1 MKRWGTGENV
11 LLSVSV
17 CRESRQLLEM
27 PAGPAPHMGCILGAS
42 LYPSAHQL
50 LYGIPR
56 CPAPSPKAPA
66 SSLPSLSHLWP
77 RGSPRPHLSTLGH
90 ESNSRLALAAPSPAP
105 RGPCWW
111 ARSYPLSGDKGAV
124 GYSSH
129 TFALQQVGSEGGT
142 WQLTSVEK
150 GQPLPDDHMFKGG
163 HTLSLGVSQPIES
176 CETALPNRGQR
187 VCRGPD
193 MCHPELP
200 TEMDSEWWDASCSPF
215 SWRTRLSGREDSEE
229 KPHTSHT
236 HSPPEAWGLQ
246 GLLELRVMARISIT
260 QVFKLESNI
269 QLLIFRKYCYYRQ
282 WLYFNT

>member
-1 MKRWGTGENV
+1 MRNWGEHTSLCECVQRVQAAPGDA
-11 LLSVSV
+11 
-17 CRESRQLLEM
+17 SRTS
-27 PAGPAPHMGCILGAS
+27 PSYGPRLGAS

-77 RGSPRPHLSTLGH
+77 WGSPRPHLSTLGH
-90 ESNSRLALAAPSPAP
+90 ESNSRLALAALSPAP

-111 ARSYPLSGDKGAV
+111 ARSCPLSGDKGAV

-150 GQPLPDDHMFKGG
+150 GQPLPDDHTFKGG

-176 CETALPNRGQR
+176 WGGRGYVVALTCATQSCQQRWTLSGGTPPAPLSAGEQDCLEGWTQRKSLTPLHTALPRLEGSRACWNWG
-187 VCRGPD
+187 
-193 MCHPELP
+193 
-200 TEMDSEWWDASCSPF
+200 
-215 SWRTRLSGREDSEE
+215 SWLIL
-229 KPHTSHT
+229 
-236 HSPPEAWGLQ
+236 A
-246 GLLELRVMARISIT
+246 LLKFL
-260 QVFKLESNI
+260 N
-269 QLLIFRKYCYYRQ
+269 
-282 WLYFNT
+282 

>member
-150 GQPLPDDHMFKGG
+150 GQPLPDDHTFKGG

-176 CETALPNRGQR
+176 WGGRGYVMALTCATQSCQQRWTLSGGTPPAPLSAGEQDCLEGWTQRKSLTPHTHTALPRLEGSRACWNWG
-187 VCRGPD
+187 
-193 MCHPELP
+193 
-200 TEMDSEWWDASCSPF
+200 
-215 SWRTRLSGREDSEE
+215 SWLVL
-229 KPHTSHT
+229 
-236 HSPPEAWGLQ
+236 A
-246 GLLELRVMARISIT
+246 LLKFL
-260 QVFKLESNI
+260 N
-269 QLLIFRKYCYYRQ
+269 
-282 WLYFNT
+282 